1 MVLSSMALNLVIQLC
16 GLSYSP
22 MESRATAFPMN
33 WRLSM
38 KVGDLVRSTVSVL
51 GCQAG
56 IVIKFYREGAM
67 ILWEHGETCW
77 SPSDELEVVNESR

>member
-1 MVLSSMALNLVIQLC
+1 
-16 GLSYSP
+16 
-22 MESRATAFPMN
+22 
-33 WRLSM
+33 M